1 MADIDMKQKIK
12 EVRDKFLSN
21 NQIEDIR
28 QNITLGVEERLKFLN
43 TEQIKVV
50 ELLEEK
56 HKELDNELQVHA
68 EKLDLDRKTLESLL
82 NDKVSNLEAQINK
95 HALEVEN
102 QAQKS
107 QKETLDIEI
116 RLKKTLEITL
126 SDQETLINSSIGKIS
141 DDITKFRTEIAENET
156 KIQKQVLE
164 NKSYLE
170 EVFDKKSTEIQ
181 TKQETYEKK
190 FFEKSKESEKDFED
204 KLIVFET
211 NKKEFLQDASNSLA
225 NTISKLDTKIESF
238 IENHQMVETIIDNR
252 LKEFRNAQKAA
263 FEELEAALTL
273 LERHQDETINRFKD
287 QSQLGIS
294 QHINLPTSSSKNRG
308 SILHQPKEPNKETI
322 NIDNRPTY
330 DGTNEIVNKKAPKY
344 AFWLISLTVLAFFLV
359 FIAIIYFDIS
369 YADFLK
375 FTRNFSE

>member
-50 ELLEEK
+50 ELLEDK

-126 SDQETLINSSIGKIS
+126 SDQETLINSSVGKIS
-141 DDITKFRTEIAENET
+141 DDMTNFRTSIAEHET
-156 KIQKQVLE
+156 KIQKQILE

-181 TKQETYEKK
+181 AKQETYEKK